1 MQKGKNIQRRKYM
14 YRYEKKE
21 SKFKYIM
28 CTVLL
33 MIIASVSTL
42 FLYKMYLNINVE
54 NNQIPSGSENT
65 AIRLAA
71 NQEETKEDITDTLE
85 KVTKCVVGISKIKNK
100 GDSIFE
106 TNATEDLK
114 LGTGAI
120 ISENGYIITNWHLA
134 GNKYSS
140 CYVTMEDGTIYN
152 GNTVWADSDLD
163 LAVVKISANNLKYL
177 QLGDSDN
184 IKIGETV
191 YAIGNPIG
199 IEFQRTVTKGII
211 SGLNRTIKIEE
222 NKNSSYM
229 EGLIQTDASINQGNS
244 GGPLIN
250 ERGEVIGI
258 NSVKIETAE
267 GIGFAIPINIIKPVV
282 ESLTNAEAFEEAYLG
297 IFAYDKEVI
306 KYLNNDVT
314 FNEGIYVVKIAK
326 DGLAAKTNLKTG
338 DVITKID
345 GNSINRMSELRT
357 YIYRKKP
364 GEKVTLTIS
373 RNNKELPIEVTLSKK

>member
-54 NNQIPSGSENT
+54 NDQTPNVSDNT

-71 NQEETKEDITDTLE
+71 NSEEKTEDITETLE

-100 GDSIFE
+100 GDSILE
-106 TNATEDLK
+106 TTATEDLK
-114 LGTGAI
+114 LGTGII

-140 CYVTMEDGTIYN
+140 CYVTMEDGTVYN
-152 GNTVWADSDLD
+152 GNTIWADSDLD
-163 LAVVKISANNLKYL
+163 LAIVKISANNLKYL

-222 NKNSSYM
+222 EKNSSYM

-250 ERGEVIGI
+250 TKGEVIGI
-258 NSVKIETAE
+258 NSAKIETAE
-267 GIGFAIPINIIKPVV
+267 GIGFAVPINIIKPVV
-282 ESLTNAEAFEEAYLG
+282 ESLANGGEFEEAYLG

-326 DGLAAKTNLKTG
+326 DGPAAKTNLKTG

-364 GEKVTLTIS
+364 GEKITLTIS
-373 RNNKELPIEVTLSKK
+373 RNSKELPIEVTLSKK

>member
-1 MQKGKNIQRRKYM
+1 
-14 YRYEKKE
+14 
-21 SKFKYIM
+21 
-28 CTVLL
+28 
-33 MIIASVSTL
+33 
-42 FLYKMYLNINVE
+42 
-54 NNQIPSGSENT
+54 
-65 AIRLAA
+65 
-71 NQEETKEDITDTLE
+71 
-85 KVTKCVVGISKIKNK
+85 
-100 GDSIFE
+100 
-106 TNATEDLK
+106 
-114 LGTGAI
+114 
-120 ISENGYIITNWHLA
+120 
-134 GNKYSS
+134 
-140 CYVTMEDGTIYN
+140 MEDGTVYN
-152 GNTVWADSDLD
+152 GNTIWADSDLD
-163 LAVVKISANNLKYL
+163 LAIVKISANNLKYL

-222 NKNSSYM
+222 EKNSSYM

-250 ERGEVIGI
+250 TKGEVIGI

-267 GIGFAIPINIIKPVV
+267 GIGFAVPINIIKPVV
-282 ESLTNAEAFEEAYLG
+282 ESLANGGEFEEAYLG

-326 DGLAAKTNLKTG
+326 DGPAAKTNLKTG

>member
-1 MQKGKNIQRRKYM
+1 M

-71 NQEETKEDITDTLE
+71 NQEETKEDITDILE
-85 KVTKCVVGISKIKNK
+85 KITKCVVGISKIKNK

-152 GNTVWADSDLD
+152 GNTAWADSDLD

-326 DGLAAKTNLKTG
+326 DGPAAKTNLKTG

>member
-1 MQKGKNIQRRKYM
+1 M

-71 NQEETKEDITDTLE
+71 NQEETKEDITDILE
-85 KVTKCVVGISKIKNK
+85 KITKCVVGISKIKNK

-134 GNKYSS
+134 GNKDSS

-306 KYLNNDVT
+306 KYLN
-314 FNEGIYVVKIAK
+314 
-326 DGLAAKTNLKTG
+326 TNLKTG

>member
-1 MQKGKNIQRRKYM
+1 M

-28 CTVLL
+28 YTVLL
-33 MIIASVSTL
+33 MIVASVSTI

-54 NNQIPSGSENT
+54 NGQNPNVSNNT
-65 AIRLAA
+65 AVRLAT
-71 NQEETKEDITDTLE
+71 NQEEKTEDITDTIE

-100 GDSIFE
+100 GDNILE

-114 LGTGAI
+114 LGTGVI
-120 ISENGYIITNWHLA
+120 ISENGHIITNWHLA

-140 CYVTMEDGTIYN
+140 CYVTMEDGTVYN
-152 GNTVWADSDLD
+152 GNIVWADSDLD
-163 LAVVKISANNLKYL
+163 LAIVKISANNLKYL

-199 IEFQRTVTKGII
+199 IEFQRTVTKGIV

-222 NKNSSYM
+222 DKNSSYM

-250 ERGEVIGI
+250 TKGEVVGI

-267 GIGFAIPINIIKPVV
+267 GIGFAIPVNIFKPVV
-282 ESLTNAEAFEEAYLG
+282 ESLVNEGEFEEAYLG

-306 KYLNNDVT
+306 KYLNNDVS

-326 DGLAAKTNLKTG
+326 DGPAEETNLKTG

-345 GNSINRMSELRT
+345 GNSINRMTELRT

-364 GEKVTLTIS
+364 GEKATLTVN
-373 RNNKELPIEVTLSKK
+373 RNNKEIQIEVMLSKK

>member
-1 MQKGKNIQRRKYM
+1 M

-54 NNQIPSGSENT
+54 NDQTPNVSDNT
-65 AIRLAA
+65 AIQLAA
-71 NQEETKEDITDTLE
+71 NSEEKTEDITETLE

-100 GDSIFE
+100 GDSILE
-106 TNATEDLK
+106 TTATEDLK
-114 LGTGAI
+114 LGTGII

-140 CYVTMEDGTIYN
+140 CYVTMEDGTVYN
-152 GNTVWADSDLD
+152 GNTIWADSDLD
-163 LAVVKISANNLKYL
+163 LAIVKISANNLKYL

-222 NKNSSYM
+222 EKNSSYM
-229 EGLIQTDASINQGNS
+229 VGLIQTDASINQGNS

-250 ERGEVIGI
+250 TKGEVIGI

-267 GIGFAIPINIIKPVV
+267 GIGFAVPINIIKPVV
-282 ESLTNAEAFEEAYLG
+282 ESLANGGEFEEAYLG

-326 DGLAAKTNLKTG
+326 DGPAAKTNLKTG

-364 GEKVTLTIS
+364 GEKITLTIS
-373 RNNKELPIEVTLSKK
+373 RNSKELPIEVTLSKK

>member
-1 MQKGKNIQRRKYM
+1 M

-54 NNQIPSGSENT
+54 NDQTPNVSDNT

-71 NQEETKEDITDTLE
+71 NSEEKTEDITETLE

-100 GDSIFE
+100 GDSILE
-106 TNATEDLK
+106 TTATEDLK
-114 LGTGAI
+114 LGTGII

-140 CYVTMEDGTIYN
+140 CYVTMEDGTVYN
-152 GNTVWADSDLD
+152 GNTIWADSDLD
-163 LAVVKISANNLKYL
+163 LAIVKISANNLKYL

-222 NKNSSYM
+222 EKNSSYM

-250 ERGEVIGI
+250 TKGEVIGI

-267 GIGFAIPINIIKPVV
+267 GIGFAVPINIIKPVV
-282 ESLTNAEAFEEAYLG
+282 ESLANGGEFEEAYLG

-314 FNEGIYVVKIAK
+314 FSEGIYVVKIAK
-326 DGLAAKTNLKTG
+326 DGPAAKTNLKTG
-338 DVITKID
+338 DVINKID

>member
-1 MQKGKNIQRRKYM
+1 M

-33 MIIASVSTL
+33 MIITSVGTL

-54 NNQIPSGSENT
+54 SGQAPIASDNT
-65 AIRLAA
+65 AVRLAA
-71 NQEETKEDITDTLE
+71 SQEGKTEDITDTIE

-100 GDSIFE
+100 GDSILE
-106 TNATEDLK
+106 TTATEDLK
-114 LGTGAI
+114 LGTGVI

-152 GNTVWADSDLD
+152 GNTIWADSDLD
-163 LAVVKISANNLKYL
+163 LAIVKISANNLKYL

-222 NKNSSYM
+222 EKNSSYM

-250 ERGEVIGI
+250 TQGEVIGI

-267 GIGFAIPINIIKPVV
+267 GIGFAVPINIIKPVV
-282 ESLTNAEAFEEAYLG
+282 ESLTNG

-314 FNEGIYVVKIAK
+314 FSEGIYVVKIAK
-326 DGLAAKTNLKTG
+326 DGPAAKTNLKTG

-364 GEKVTLTIS
+364 GEKIILTIS
-373 RNNKELPIEVTLSKK
+373 RNNKEFPIEVTLSKK

>member
-54 NNQIPSGSENT
+54 NDQTPNVSDNT

-71 NQEETKEDITDTLE
+71 NSEEKTEDITETLE

-100 GDSIFE
+100 GDSILE
-106 TNATEDLK
+106 TTATEDLK
-114 LGTGAI
+114 LGTGII

-140 CYVTMEDGTIYN
+140 CYVTMEDGTVYN
-152 GNTVWADSDLD
+152 GNTIWADSDLD
-163 LAVVKISANNLKYL
+163 LAIVKISANNLKYL
-177 QLGDSDN
+177 QLGDTDN

-222 NKNSSYM
+222 EKNSSYM

-250 ERGEVIGI
+250 TKGEVIGI

-267 GIGFAIPINIIKPVV
+267 GIGFAVPINIIKPVV
-282 ESLTNAEAFEEAYLG
+282 ESLANGGEFEEAYLG

-326 DGLAAKTNLKTG
+326 DGPAAKTNLKTG

-364 GEKVTLTIS
+364 GEKITLTIS
-373 RNNKELPIEVTLSKK
+373 RNSKELPIEVTLSKK

>member
-1 MQKGKNIQRRKYM
+1 M

-54 NNQIPSGSENT
+54 NDQTPNVSDNT

-71 NQEETKEDITDTLE
+71 NSEEKTEDITETLE

-100 GDSIFE
+100 GDSILE
-106 TNATEDLK
+106 TTATEDLK
-114 LGTGAI
+114 LGTGII

-140 CYVTMEDGTIYN
+140 CYVTMEDGTVYN
-152 GNTVWADSDLD
+152 GNTIWADSDLD
-163 LAVVKISANNLKYL
+163 LAIVKISANNLKYL

-222 NKNSSYM
+222 EKNSSYM

-250 ERGEVIGI
+250 TKGEVIGI
-258 NSVKIETAE
+258 N
-267 GIGFAIPINIIKPVV
+267 
-282 ESLTNAEAFEEAYLG
+282 
-297 IFAYDKEVI
+297 
-306 KYLNNDVT
+306 
-314 FNEGIYVVKIAK
+314 
-326 DGLAAKTNLKTG
+326 
-338 DVITKID
+338 
-345 GNSINRMSELRT
+345 
-357 YIYRKKP
+357 
-364 GEKVTLTIS
+364 
-373 RNNKELPIEVTLSKK
+373 

>member
-1 MQKGKNIQRRKYM
+1 M

-54 NNQIPSGSENT
+54 NDQTPNVSDNT

-71 NQEETKEDITDTLE
+71 NSEEKTEDITETLE

-100 GDSIFE
+100 GDSILE
-106 TNATEDLK
+106 TTATEDLK
-114 LGTGAI
+114 LGTGII

-140 CYVTMEDGTIYN
+140 CYVTMEDGTVYN
-152 GNTVWADSDLD
+152 GNTIWADSDLD
-163 LAVVKISANNLKYL
+163 LAIVKISANNLKYL

-222 NKNSSYM
+222 EKNSSYM

-250 ERGEVIGI
+250 TKGEVIGI

-267 GIGFAIPINIIKPVV
+267 GIGFAVPINIIKPVV
-282 ESLTNAEAFEEAYLG
+282 KSLANGGEFEEAYLG

-326 DGLAAKTNLKTG
+326 DGPAAKTNLKTG

>member
-54 NNQIPSGSENT
+54 NDQTPNVSDNT

-71 NQEETKEDITDTLE
+71 NSEEKTEDITETLE

-100 GDSIFE
+100 GDSILE
-106 TNATEDLK
+106 TTATEDLK
-114 LGTGAI
+114 LGTGII

-140 CYVTMEDGTIYN
+140 CYVTMEDGTVYN
-152 GNTVWADSDLD
+152 GNTIWADSDLD
-163 LAVVKISANNLKYL
+163 LAIVKISANNLKYL

-222 NKNSSYM
+222 EKNSSYM

-250 ERGEVIGI
+250 TKGEVIGI

-267 GIGFAIPINIIKPVV
+267 GIGFAVPINIIKPVV
-282 ESLTNAEAFEEAYLG
+282 ESLANGGEFEEAYLG

-326 DGLAAKTNLKTG
+326 DGPAAKTNLKTG

-364 GEKVTLTIS
+364 GEKITLTIS
-373 RNNKELPIEVTLSKK
+373 RNSKELPIEVTLSKK

>member
-1 MQKGKNIQRRKYM
+1 M

-54 NNQIPSGSENT
+54 NDQTPNASDNT

-71 NQEETKEDITDTLE
+71 NSEEKTEDITETLE

-100 GDSIFE
+100 GDSILE
-106 TNATEDLK
+106 TTATEDLK
-114 LGTGAI
+114 LGTGII

-140 CYVTMEDGTIYN
+140 CYVTMEDGTVYN
-152 GNTVWADSDLD
+152 GNTIWADSDLD
-163 LAVVKISANNLKYL
+163 LAIVKISANNLKYL

-222 NKNSSYM
+222 EKNSSYM

-250 ERGEVIGI
+250 TKGEVIGI

-267 GIGFAIPINIIKPVV
+267 GIGFAVPINIIKPVV
-282 ESLTNAEAFEEAYLG
+282 ESLANGGEFEEAYLG

-326 DGLAAKTNLKTG
+326 DGPAAKTNLKTG

>member
-54 NNQIPSGSENT
+54 NDQTPNVSDNT

-71 NQEETKEDITDTLE
+71 NSEEKTEDITETLE

-100 GDSIFE
+100 GDSILE
-106 TNATEDLK
+106 TTATEDLK
-114 LGTGAI
+114 LGTGII

-140 CYVTMEDGTIYN
+140 CYVTMEDGTVYN

-250 ERGEVIGI
+250 TKGEVIGI

-267 GIGFAIPINIIKPVV
+267 GIGFAVPINIIKPVV
-282 ESLTNAEAFEEAYLG
+282 ESLANGGEFEEAYLG

-326 DGLAAKTNLKTG
+326 DGPAAKTNLKTG

-364 GEKVTLTIS
+364 GEKITLTIS
-373 RNNKELPIEVTLSKK
+373 RNSKELPIEVTLSKK

>member
-54 NNQIPSGSENT
+54 NDQTPNVSDNT

-71 NQEETKEDITDTLE
+71 NSEEKTEDITETLE

-100 GDSIFE
+100 GDSILE
-106 TNATEDLK
+106 TTATEDLK
-114 LGTGAI
+114 LGTGII

-140 CYVTMEDGTIYN
+140 CYVTMEDGTVYN
-152 GNTVWADSDLD
+152 GNTIWADSDLD
-163 LAVVKISANNLKYL
+163 LAIVKISSNNLKYL

-222 NKNSSYM
+222 EKNSSYM

-250 ERGEVIGI
+250 TKGEVIGI

-267 GIGFAIPINIIKPVV
+267 GIGFAVPINIIKPVV
-282 ESLTNAEAFEEAYLG
+282 ESLANGGEFEEAYLG

-326 DGLAAKTNLKTG
+326 DGPAAKTNLKTG

-364 GEKVTLTIS
+364 GEKITLTIS
-373 RNNKELPIEVTLSKK
+373 RNSKELPIEVTLSKK

>member
-1 MQKGKNIQRRKYM
+1 M

-28 CTVLL
+28 CTILL

-54 NNQIPSGSENT
+54 NDQTPNVSDNT

-71 NQEETKEDITDTLE
+71 NSEEKTEDITETLE

-100 GDSIFE
+100 GDSILE
-106 TNATEDLK
+106 TTATEDLK
-114 LGTGAI
+114 LGTGII

-140 CYVTMEDGTIYN
+140 CYVTMEDGTVYN
-152 GNTVWADSDLD
+152 GNTIWADSDLD
-163 LAVVKISANNLKYL
+163 LAIVKISANNLKYL

-222 NKNSSYM
+222 EKNSSYM

-250 ERGEVIGI
+250 TKGEVIGI

-267 GIGFAIPINIIKPVV
+267 GIGFAVPINIIKPVV
-282 ESLTNAEAFEEAYLG
+282 ESLANGGEFEEAYLG

-314 FNEGIYVVKIAK
+314 FSEGIYVVKIAK
-326 DGLAAKTNLKTG
+326 DGPAAKTNLKTG

-373 RNNKELPIEVTLSKK
+373 RNNKEVPIEVTLSKK

>member
-140 CYVTMEDGTIYN
+140 CYVTMEDGNVYN

-222 NKNSSYM
+222 EKNSSYM

-250 ERGEVIGI
+250 TKGEVIGI

-267 GIGFAIPINIIKPVV
+267 GIGFAVPINIIKPVV
-282 ESLTNAEAFEEAYLG
+282 ESLANGGEFEEAYLG

-326 DGLAAKTNLKTG
+326 DGPAAKTNLKTG

>member
-1 MQKGKNIQRRKYM
+1 M

-28 CTVLL
+28 CTILL

-54 NNQIPSGSENT
+54 NDQTPNVSDNT

-71 NQEETKEDITDTLE
+71 NSEEKTEDITDTLE

-114 LGTGAI
+114 LGTGVI

-140 CYVTMEDGTIYN
+140 CYATMEDGTIYN
-152 GNTVWADSDLD
+152 GNTVWADSNLD
-163 LAVVKISANNLKYL
+163 LAIVKISANNLKYL

-222 NKNSSYM
+222 EKNSSYM

-250 ERGEVIGI
+250 TKGEVIGI

-267 GIGFAIPINIIKPVV
+267 GIGFAVPINIIKPVV
-282 ESLTNAEAFEEAYLG
+282 ESLANGGEFEEAYLG

-314 FNEGIYVVKIAK
+314 FSEGIYVVKIAK
-326 DGLAAKTNLKTG
+326 DGPAAKTNLKTG

-373 RNNKELPIEVTLSKK
+373 RNNKEVPIEVTLSKK

>member
-1 MQKGKNIQRRKYM
+1 M

-28 CTVLL
+28 CTILL

-54 NNQIPSGSENT
+54 NDQTPNVSDNT

-71 NQEETKEDITDTLE
+71 NSEEKTEDITDTLE

-114 LGTGAI
+114 LGTGII

-140 CYVTMEDGTIYN
+140 CYVTMEDGTVYN
-152 GNTVWADSDLD
+152 GNTIWADSDLD
-163 LAVVKISANNLKYL
+163 LAIVKISANNLKYL

-222 NKNSSYM
+222 EKNSSYM

-250 ERGEVIGI
+250 TKGEVIGI

-267 GIGFAIPINIIKPVV
+267 GIGFAVPINIIKPVV
-282 ESLTNAEAFEEAYLG
+282 ESLANGGEFEEAYLG

-314 FNEGIYVVKIAK
+314 FSEGIYVVKIAK
-326 DGLAAKTNLKTG
+326 DGPAAKTNLKTG

-373 RNNKELPIEVTLSKK
+373 RNNKEVPIEVTLSKK

>member
-1 MQKGKNIQRRKYM
+1 M

-54 NNQIPSGSENT
+54 NDQTPNVSDNT

-71 NQEETKEDITDTLE
+71 NSEEKTEDITETLE

-100 GDSIFE
+100 GDSILE
-106 TNATEDLK
+106 TTATEDLK
-114 LGTGAI
+114 LGTGII

-140 CYVTMEDGTIYN
+140 CYVTMEDGTVYN
-152 GNTVWADSDLD
+152 GNTIWADSDLD
-163 LAVVKISANNLKYL
+163 LAIVKISANNLKYL

-222 NKNSSYM
+222 EKNSSYM

-250 ERGEVIGI
+250 TKGEVIGI

-267 GIGFAIPINIIKPVV
+267 GIGFAVPINIIKPVV

-314 FNEGIYVVKIAK
+314 FSEGIYVVKIAK
-326 DGLAAKTNLKTG
+326 DGPAAKTNLKTG

-364 GEKVTLTIS
+364 GEKITLTIS
-373 RNNKELPIEVTLSKK
+373 RNSKELPIEVTLSKK

>member
-1 MQKGKNIQRRKYM
+1 M

-54 NNQIPSGSENT
+54 NDQTPNVSDNT

-71 NQEETKEDITDTLE
+71 NSEEKTEDITETLE

-100 GDSIFE
+100 GDSILE
-106 TNATEDLK
+106 TTATEDLK
-114 LGTGAI
+114 LGTGII

-140 CYVTMEDGTIYN
+140 CYVTMEDGTVYN
-152 GNTVWADSDLD
+152 GNTIWADSDLD
-163 LAVVKISANNLKYL
+163 LAIVKISANNLKYL

-199 IEFQRTVTKGII
+199 IEFQRTVTKWII

-222 NKNSSYM
+222 EKNSSYM

-250 ERGEVIGI
+250 TKGEVIGI

-267 GIGFAIPINIIKPVV
+267 GIGFAVPINIIKPVV
-282 ESLTNAEAFEEAYLG
+282 ESLANGGEFEEAYLG

-326 DGLAAKTNLKTG
+326 DGPAAKTNLKTG

>member
-54 NNQIPSGSENT
+54 NDQTPNVSDNT

-71 NQEETKEDITDTLE
+71 NSEEKTEDITETLE

-100 GDSIFE
+100 GDSILE
-106 TNATEDLK
+106 TTATEDLK
-114 LGTGAI
+114 LGTGII

-140 CYVTMEDGTIYN
+140 CYVTMEDGTVYN
-152 GNTVWADSDLD
+152 GNTIWADSDLD
-163 LAVVKISANNLKYL
+163 LAIVKISANNLKYL

-222 NKNSSYM
+222 EKNSSYM

-250 ERGEVIGI
+250 TKGEVIGI
-258 NSVKIETAE
+258 NSAKIETAE
-267 GIGFAIPINIIKPVV
+267 GIGFAVPINIIKPVV
-282 ESLTNAEAFEEAYLG
+282 ESLANGGEFEEAYLG

-326 DGLAAKTNLKTG
+326 DGPAAKTNLKTG

-364 GEKVTLTIS
+364 GEKITLTIS
-373 RNNKELPIEVTLSKK
+373 RNSK

>member
-71 NQEETKEDITDTLE
+71 NQEETKEDITDILE

-140 CYVTMEDGTIYN
+140 CYVTMEDGKIYN

-314 FNEGIYVVKIAK
+314 FSEGIYVVKIAK
-326 DGLAAKTNLKTG
+326 DGPAAKTNLKTG

>member
-54 NNQIPSGSENT
+54 NDQTPNVSDNT

-71 NQEETKEDITDTLE
+71 NSEEKTEDITETLE

-100 GDSIFE
+100 GDSILE
-106 TNATEDLK
+106 TTATEDLK
-114 LGTGAI
+114 LGTGII

-140 CYVTMEDGTIYN
+140 CYVTMEDGTVYN
-152 GNTVWADSDLD
+152 GNTIWADSDLD
-163 LAVVKISANNLKYL
+163 LAIVKISANNLKYL

-199 IEFQRTVTKGII
+199 IEFQRT
-211 SGLNRTIKIEE
+211 
-222 NKNSSYM
+222 
-229 EGLIQTDASINQGNS
+229 LIQTDASINQGNS

-250 ERGEVIGI
+250 TKGEVIGI

-267 GIGFAIPINIIKPVV
+267 GIGFAVPINIIKPVV
-282 ESLTNAEAFEEAYLG
+282 ESLANGGEFEEAYLG

-326 DGLAAKTNLKTG
+326 DGPAAKTNLKTG

>member
-1 MQKGKNIQRRKYM
+1 M

-54 NNQIPSGSENT
+54 NDQTPNVSDNT

-71 NQEETKEDITDTLE
+71 NSEEKTEDITETLE

-100 GDSIFE
+100 GDSILE
-106 TNATEDLK
+106 TTATEDLK
-114 LGTGAI
+114 LGTGII

-140 CYVTMEDGTIYN
+140 CYVTMEDGTVYN
-152 GNTVWADSDLD
+152 GNTIWADSDLD
-163 LAVVKISANNLKYL
+163 LAIVKISANNLKYL

-222 NKNSSYM
+222 EKNSSYM

-250 ERGEVIGI
+250 TKGEVIGI

-267 GIGFAIPINIIKPVV
+267 GIGFAVPINIIKPVV
-282 ESLTNAEAFEEAYLG
+282 ESLANGGEFEEAYLG

-326 DGLAAKTNLKTG
+326 DGPAAKTNLKTG

-364 GEKVTLTIS
+364 GEKITLTIS
-373 RNNKELPIEVTLSKK
+373 RNSKELPIEVTLSKK